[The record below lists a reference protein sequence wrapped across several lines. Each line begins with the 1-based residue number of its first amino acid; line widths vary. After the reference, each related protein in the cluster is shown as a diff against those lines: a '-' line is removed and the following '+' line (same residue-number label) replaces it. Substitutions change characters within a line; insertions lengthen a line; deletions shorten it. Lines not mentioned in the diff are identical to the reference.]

1 MKQFRAFDQ
10 RALLVLVDFAVALTG
25 FMGAGLLRFG
35 PGFVSI
41 WNADPRYPDVGVLA
55 PAVAVTVVGVFWMVG
70 LYRGERYLS
79 ITREL
84 ADLARGVAMTA
95 LFLLS
100 VLYMAKLQELS
111 RVTLALFFLLLLV
124 GGGLVR
130 LSVGLRAQ
138 SGVFADQAAQ
148 VLLVGTFGADRILA
162 AFDRGGPPVNL
173 VGFVGRDSPGVASL
187 SRLGDLTDLPD
198 LLGKTVVDEVVVCLP
213 VEEWGRL
220 DAIAGVCA
228 EQGKVMRVPVDV
240 ARNTLRSGRIEYL
253 DSIPLLTLVTTAGAR
268 AGMVAKRALDIVV
281 SGLLLLG
288 LAPLFVAIATALL
301 VTDGR
306 PVFFSQVRG
315 GLNGRP
321 FRFHKFRTM
330 VPDAEELKEGLAELN
345 ERNGPMFKMAS
356 DPRVTRVGRL
366 LRRSSLDEL
375 PQLWNVLVG
384 DMSLVGPRPP
394 TMDEV
399 ELYDR
404 WHRRRLSV
412 RPGITGIGQ
421 VIARHDP
428 DFDRWVDLDLQYI
441 DTWSF
446 WNDVRILLRTP
457 LAMVRTPGS

>member
-1 MKQFRAFDQ
+1 MRHSRAHEY
-10 RALLVLVDFAVALTG
+10 RALLVLADLASVAAAFMAAG
-25 FMGAGLLRFG
+25 FLRFG
-35 PGFVSI
+35 SDFVSL
-41 WNADPRYPDVGVLA
+41 WNADPRYPDVGLLVPALA
-55 PAVAVTVVGVFWMVG
+55 VGVVAVYWATG
-70 LYRGERYLS
+70 LYRQESYLAL
-79 ITREL
+79 RQEL
-84 ADLARGVAMTA
+84 KDLARGVVVAS
-95 LFLLS
+95 LL
-100 VLYMAKLQELS
+100 VLATLYMAKLQELS
-111 RVTLALFFLLLLV
+111 RLTLGLFFVSLLVSGSIVRLALALLRQRVQIDDTL
-124 GGGLVR
+124 
-130 LSVGLRAQ
+130 
-138 SGVFADQAAQ
+138 Q
-148 VLLVGTFGADRILA
+148 VLLVGTDRADRILA
-162 AFDRGGPPVNL
+162 ALHTGGPPATV
-173 VGFVGRDSPGVASL
+173 VGYVGRETADVASL
-187 SRLGDLTDLPD
+187 SRLGDLTDLPSI
-198 LLGKTVVDEVVVCLP
+198 LGKVVIDEVVVCLP

-220 DAIAGVCA
+220 DDIGGVCA

-240 ARNTLRSGRIEYL
+240 ARNTLHSGRIEYL

-281 SGLLLLG
+281 SGLLLVV
-288 LAPLFVAIATALL
+288 LAPLFLAIAAALL

-330 VPDAEELKEGLAELN
+330 VPDAEKLKEGLAELN
-345 ERNGPMFKMAS
+345 ERNGPIFKMES

-421 VIARHDP
+421 VMARHDP

-446 WNDVRILLRTP
+446 WLDVKILLRTP
-457 LAMVRTPGS
+457 LALVRTPGS